1 MLTLKKRSRYGHLL
15 RNTYF
20 HNTFIHFIPR
30 QLLSERIVQI
40 EVQRLVLLHSRLHKL
55 LPQRGATHYPPSA
68 RLQRMRH
75 IDREAM
81 RKHAKGVP
89 AIAQVLQPLH
99 LVVPVVQEALVEGRQ
114 ARRLL
119 HHHVRL
125 LCAALEAHHVGQ
137 VLRVRLHHPPRRV
150 VVVKPVPR
158 AEAITLAVTN
168 AMQELVLLPGEHAID
183 DPRAVSEGITLAGVD
198 LECRYDDG

>member
-81 RKHAKGVP
+81 RKHTKGVP

-125 LCAALEAHHVGQ
+125 GKEVTEAGNERHVG
-137 VLRVRLHHPPRRV
+137 L
-150 VVVKPVPR
+150 
-158 AEAITLAVTN
+158 
-168 AMQELVLLPGEHAID
+168 ELVRPVLGKVVLLHE
-183 DPRAVSEGITLAGVD
+183 R
-198 LECRYDDG
+198 R

>member
-99 LVVPVVQEALVEGRQ
+99 LVVGVVHEGLVEPRQ
-114 ARRLL
+114 SGMSL

-125 LCAALEAHHVGQ
+125 LCVRRQTAHIQQIALGEEPVAAVVIVEMLPGTEGLASLLVQTGPQ
-137 VLRVRLHHPPRRV
+137 LLLRTRIERV
-150 VVVKPVPR
+150 VP
-158 AEAITLAVTN
+158 
-168 AMQELVLLPGEHAID
+168 
-183 DPRAVSEGITLAGVD
+183 S
-198 LECRYDDG
+198 